1 MERTTLEIIAP
12 SVEEALARGLEQL
25 GLEKDQ
31 VDLEVIDEGNRGFLG
46 FGARQ
51 VRVRLTVKSET
62 DQTSQEE
69 PALPHETIEQDA
81 PECDD
86 SLLAYSI
93 TTTRELLS
101 KMKLSARVSAR
112 YGDPDESGDT
122 PILIDIYGDDLSILI
137 GRRAETLNAL
147 QYILGL
153 IISKESQSWVQVV
166 VDVEGYRARREK
178 QLRQLARRM
187 ADQAVRTGKRQI
199 LEPMSSSER
208 RIIHLELRDHPDVTS
223 ESIGEEPARKVTI
236 LLKNK

>member
-1 MERTTLEIIAP
+1 MERTTLEVIAP

-25 GLEKDQ
+25 SVSQDM
-31 VDLEVIDEGNRGFLG
+31 VDLEVLDEGNRGFLG

-51 VRVRLTVKSET
+51 VRVRLTLKQTGDPVASPVENTASET
-62 DQTSQEE
+62 GDDPLLNFSAQT
-69 PALPHETIEQDA
+69 A
-81 PECDD
+81 
-86 SLLAYSI
+86 
-93 TTTRELLS
+93 RELLG
-101 KMKLSARVSAR
+101 KMKLPAKVSAA
-112 YGDPDESGDT
+112 YGEPDESGDT
-122 PILIDIYGDDLSILI
+122 PILIDIRGDELSILI

-153 IISKESQSWVQVV
+153 IVSKEAQHWVQVV

-199 LEPMSSSER
+199 LEPMSSAER

-223 ESIGEEPARKVTI
+223 ESIGEDPARKVTI

>member
-1 MERTTLEIIAP
+1 MERTTLEVIAP

-25 GLEKDQ
+25 SVPQDR
-31 VDLEVIDEGNRGFLG
+31 VEVEILDEGTRGFLG

-51 VRVRLTVKSET
+51 VRVRLTLKQESDSET
-62 DQTSQEE
+62 PQLVDETAPATGGDPLLDFSAQT
-69 PALPHETIEQDA
+69 A
-81 PECDD
+81 
-86 SLLAYSI
+86 
-93 TTTRELLS
+93 RELLA
-101 KMKLSARVSAR
+101 KMKLPAKVSAA
-112 YGDPDESGDT
+112 YGEADESGDT
-122 PILIDIYGDDLSILI
+122 PILIDIRGDDLSILI

-153 IISKESQSWVQVV
+153 IVSKEAQHWVQVV

-199 LEPMSSSER
+199 LEPMSSAER

-223 ESIGEEPARKVTI
+223 ESIGEDPARKVTI
-236 LLKNK
+236 LLKK

>member
-1 MERTTLEIIAP
+1 MERTTLEVIAP

-25 GLEKDQ
+25 GVPEDQ
-31 VDLEVIDEGNRGFLG
+31 VELEVLDEGNRGFLG

-51 VRVRLTVKSET
+51 VRVRLSIKTAGGS
-62 DQTSQEE
+62 DASQTGSVRPQ
-69 PALPHETIEQDA
+69 TDA
-81 PECDD
+81 PVTTDD
-86 SLLAYSI
+86 PLLDFSAQ
-93 TTTRELLS
+93 TTRELLT
-101 KMKLSARVSAR
+101 KMKLPARVSAK
-112 YGDPDESGDT
+112 YGAPDEGGDT
-122 PILIDIYGDDLSILI
+122 PILVDVHGDDLSILI

-153 IISKESQSWVQVV
+153 IISKEAQRWVQVV

-187 ADQAVRTGKRQI
+187 AEQAVRTGKRQI

-223 ESIGEEPARKVTI
+223 ESIGEDPARKITI

>member
-25 GLEKDQ
+25 GLAKDQ
-31 VDLEVIDEGNRGFLG
+31 VDLEIIDEGNRGFLG

-51 VRVRLTVKSET
+51 VRVRLTVKGENDIET
-62 DQTSQEE
+62 TPEADFVEE
-69 PALPHETIEQDA
+69 TPALEA
-81 PECDD
+81 PESDD
-86 SLLAYSI
+86 PLLAYSA
-93 TTTRELLS
+93 TATRELLT
-101 KMKLSARVSAR
+101 KMKLPARVSAR
-112 YGDPDESGDT
+112 YGNPEENGDT
-122 PILIDIYGDDLSILI
+122 SILIDIYGDDLSILI

-153 IISKESQSWVQVV
+153 IVSKEAQRWVQVV

-187 ADQAVRTGKRQI
+187 ADQAVRTGKRQV

-223 ESIGEEPARKVTI
+223 ESVGEDPARKVTI

>member
-1 MERTTLEIIAP
+1 MERTTLEVIAP

-25 GLEKDQ
+25 SVPQDR
-31 VDLEVIDEGNRGFLG
+31 VEVEILDEGTRGFLG

-51 VRVRLTVKSET
+51 VRVRLTLKQEAGSET
-62 DQTSQEE
+62 SQQLAETVVPATSGDPLLDFSAQT
-69 PALPHETIEQDA
+69 A
-81 PECDD
+81 
-86 SLLAYSI
+86 
-93 TTTRELLS
+93 RELLS
-101 KMKLSARVSAR
+101 KMKLPAKVSAV
-112 YGDPDESGDT
+112 YGEADESGDT
-122 PILIDIYGDDLSILI
+122 PILIDIRGDDLSILI

-153 IISKESQSWVQVV
+153 IVSKEAQHWVQVV

-199 LEPMSSSER
+199 LEPMSSAER

-223 ESIGEEPARKVTI
+223 ESIGEDPARKVTI
-236 LLKNK
+236 LLKK

>member
-1 MERTTLEIIAP
+1 MERTTLEVIAP

-25 GLEKDQ
+25 SVPQDMVEMEIL
-31 VDLEVIDEGNRGFLG
+31 DEGTRGFLG

-51 VRVRLTVKSET
+51 VRVRLTLKQEAGPET
-62 DQTSQEE
+62 PPSVEAAAPAASGDPLLDFSAQT
-69 PALPHETIEQDA
+69 A
-81 PECDD
+81 
-86 SLLAYSI
+86 
-93 TTTRELLS
+93 RELLA
-101 KMKLSARVSAR
+101 KMKLPAKVSAV
-112 YGDPDESGDT
+112 YGEADESGDT
-122 PILIDIYGDDLSILI
+122 PILVDIRGDDLSILI

-153 IISKESQSWVQVV
+153 IVSKEAQHWVQVV

-199 LEPMSSSER
+199 LEPMSSAER

-236 LLKNK
+236 LLKK